1 MTLRQIVHLLQYA
14 DSALPVGAFAFS
26 NSLETAVEQHIVHD
40 AATLAQFVKALLRQ
54 SSSTDGIAALAAR
67 RATLDGDFEA
77 LLEIDSQ
84 LIRCKLSDEARQM
97 STRMGRKLVEL
108 SAQTTDNELL
118 ARWRDAIVAH
128 LTTGTYPV
136 AQGIVFALGG
146 LDAQSLFAAQ
156 QYGVMT
162 TTLNAALRCLR
173 LTHYDTQRIIAELA
187 DTIEELYEQVHTLGV
202 EQIYTF
208 APELDLLAA
217 LHERGTA
224 RMFMN

>member
-26 NSLETAVEQHIVHD
+26 NSLETAVEQHIVYD
-40 AATLAQFVKALLRQ
+40 APTLAKFVEVLLRQ
-54 SSSTDGIAALAAR
+54 SASTDGIAALAAR
-67 RATLDGDFEA
+67 RATLADDYEA
-77 LLEIDSQ
+77 LLDIDAR

-97 STRMGRKLVEL
+97 STRMGRKLAEL
-108 SAQTTDNELL
+108 CAQTTNNELL

-128 LTTGTYPV
+128 LTAGTYPV

-146 LDAQSLFAAQ
+146 LDARSLFAAQ

-187 DTIEELYEQVHTLGV
+187 DTIEELYEQMHTLGV
-202 EQIYTF
+202 EQMYTF
-208 APELDLLAA
+208 APEVDLLAA
-217 LHERGTA
+217 LHERGSA

>member
-26 NSLETAVEQHIVHD
+26 NSLETAVEQHIVYD

-67 RATLDGDFEA
+67 RAALAGDFEA
-77 LLEIDSQ
+77 LLDIDSR

-108 SAQTTDNELL
+108 SAQTTENELL
-118 ARWRDAIVAH
+118 ARWRDAIVTH
-128 LTTGTYPV
+128 LTAGTYPV

-146 LDAQSLFAAQ
+146 LEAQSLFAAQ

>member
-1 MTLRQIVHLLQYA
+1 MTMRQIVHLLQYA

-26 NSLETAVEQHIVHD
+26 NSLETAVEQHIVYD
-40 AATLAQFVKALLRQ
+40 APTLAKFVEVLLRQ
-54 SSSTDGIAALAAR
+54 SASTDGIAALAAR
-67 RATLDGDFEA
+67 RAALAGDYTTLLNVDA
-77 LLEIDSQ
+77 R

-97 STRMGRKLVEL
+97 STRMGRKLAEL
-108 SAQTTDNELL
+108 CAQTTHNELL
-118 ARWRDAIVAH
+118 VRWRDAIVAH
-128 LTTGTYPV
+128 LTAGTYPV

-146 LDAQSLFAAQ
+146 LDARSLFAAQ

-202 EQIYTF
+202 EQMYTF
-208 APELDLLAA
+208 APEVDLLAA
-217 LHERGTA
+217 LHERGSA

>member
-26 NSLETAVEQHIVHD
+26 NSLETAVEQHIVYD
-40 AATLAQFVKALLRQ
+40 AVTLAQFVEIQLRQ

-67 RATLDGDFEA
+67 RATLGGDFEA
-77 LLEIDSQ
+77 LLDIDSR
-84 LIRCKLSDEARQM
+84 LTRCKLSDEARQM
-97 STRMGRKLVEL
+97 TTRMGRKLVEL

-118 ARWRDAIVAH
+118 ARWRDAIIARH
-128 LTTGTYPV
+128 TAGTYPV
-136 AQGIVFALGG
+136 AQGIVFAIGG

-173 LTHYDTQRIIAELA
+173 LTHYDTQRIIAKLA

-202 EQIYTF
+202 EQMYTF

>member
-26 NSLETAVEQHIVHD
+26 NSLETAVEQHIVYD
-40 AATLAQFVKALLRQ
+40 APTLAKFVEVLLRQ
-54 SSSTDGIAALAAR
+54 SASTDGIATLAAR
-67 RATLDGDFEA
+67 RAALAGDYTTLLDVDA
-77 LLEIDSQ
+77 R

-97 STRMGRKLVEL
+97 STRMGRKLAEL
-108 SAQTTDNELL
+108 CAQTTHNELL
-118 ARWRDAIVAH
+118 VRWRDAIVAH
-128 LTTGTYPV
+128 LTAGTYPV

-146 LDAQSLFAAQ
+146 LDARSLFAAQ

-173 LTHYDTQRIIAELA
+173 LTHYDTQRIIAEFA

-202 EQIYTF
+202 EQMYTF
-208 APELDLLAA
+208 APEVDLLAA
-217 LHERGTA
+217 LHERGSA